1 MNKDMAMW
9 GKCEIINKNFM
20 EAQKAKK
27 NLVWKFLISSPNKK
41 IKAFTEVKE
50 NQYLTASEIKSFQ
63 KQTAGKW

>member
-1 MNKDMAMW
+1 
-9 GKCEIINKNFM
+9 M

-50 NQYLTASEIKSFQ
+50 NQYLTASEIKSFP

>member
-1 MNKDMAMW
+1 MDKGMAMW
-9 GKCEIINKNFM
+9 GKCEIINTNFM

>member
-27 NLVWKFLISSPNKK
+27 ILF
-41 IKAFTEVKE
+41 E
-50 NQYLTASEIKSFQ
+50 SF
-63 KQTAGKW
+63 